1 MSIKN
6 VRFKCQP
13 STPMQTFVSSD
24 AHLLWKLMT
33 KGERLYKDI
42 KALEEI
48 ERLNMDMDKEGA
60 TLKNMKGSKFLD
72 KRSTQVGEQAHEL

>member
-13 STPMQTFVSSD
+13 STPIQTFVSSD
-24 AHLLWKLMT
+24 SHLLWKFMT
-33 KGERLYKDI
+33 EEERLYKDI

-60 TLKNMKGSKFLD
+60 TLKNVKGSKFLD
-72 KRSTQVGEQAHEL
+72 KKSTQVGGAIS